1 MCGEVGR
8 LIISITMNPSID
20 ISYPLE
26 TLHLDTV
33 NRVTNVSKTAGGK
46 GLNVAR
52 VLYQSGADT
61 LASGLV
67 GGHFGAFIQEKLSNE
82 GIHHRFFMIE
92 GETRNCIAI
101 LHQGKQTEILEQGP
115 SITNDEAKRFLSHF
129 DQIIEQASMLTF
141 SGSLPAGLP
150 DDYYKDM
157 IDLCHK
163 KNKPVVLDCSGRA
176 LQKVLKGPAQPLLI
190 KPNRE
195 ELAALLERNIKNTI
209 ADLKEALLSSL
220 FNGVEWVVVSLGAD
234 GVFAK
239 HYDTFYQVKIP
250 SIEVV
255 NPVGSGDATVAGLAQ
270 ALDFKQSDEK
280 VLKHGNVL
288 GMLNA
293 QEKVTGQVNM
303 QNYQALFDQI
313 QVKKV

>member
-1 MCGEVGR
+1 MFGEVGR

-33 NRVTNVSKTAGGK
+33 NRVINVTKTAGGK

-52 VLYQSGADT
+52 VLHQSGADI

-67 GGHFGAFIQEKLSNE
+67 GGHFGAFIQEKLSKE
-82 GIHHRFFMIE
+82 GICHHFFMIE

-115 SITNDEAKRFLSHF
+115 SITNDEAKEFLSHF
-129 DQIIEQASMLTF
+129 DQMIEQASMLTF

-163 KNKPVVLDCSGRA
+163 KHKPVVLDCSGRA
-176 LQKVLKGPAQPLLI
+176 LQNALKGQIKPLLI

-195 ELAALLERNIKNTI
+195 ELAALLGRNVENTI
-209 ADLKEALLSSL
+209 TDLKEALMSPL
-220 FNGVEWVVVSLGAD
+220 FDGIEWVVVSLGAD

-250 SIEVV
+250 PIEVV
-255 NPVGSGDATVAGLAQ
+255 NPVGSGDAMIAGLAQ
-270 ALDFKQSDEK
+270 ALDYKQSDEK

-288 GMLNA
+288 GMLNV

-303 QNYQALFDQI
+303 QNYRVLFDQI
-313 QVKKV
+313 QIKKV

>member
-1 MCGEVGR
+1 M
-8 LIISITMNPSID
+8 IITITMNPSID

-26 TLHLDTV
+26 TFQLDTV

-52 VLYQSGADT
+52 VLYQSGADV
-61 LASGLV
+61 LASGLI
-67 GGHFGAFIQEKLSNE
+67 GGHFGAFLQEKLTDE
-82 GIHHRFFMIE
+82 GISHNFFMIE

-115 SITNDEAKRFLSHF
+115 SITNDEAKGFLSHF

-163 KNKPVVLDCSGRA
+163 KHKPVVLDCSGRA
-176 LQKVLKGPAQPLLI
+176 LQKVLKGPAKPILI

-195 ELAALLERNIKNTI
+195 ELAALLGKNIKNTI
-209 ADLKEALLSSL
+209 EDLKENLKSPL
-220 FNGVEWVVVSLGAD
+220 FYGIEWIVVSLGAD
-234 GVFAK
+234 GAFAK
-239 HYDTFYQVKIP
+239 HHDTFYQVKIP

-270 ALDFKQSDEK
+270 ALDCKQSDEK

>member
-1 MCGEVGR
+1 M
-8 LIISITMNPSID
+8 IISITMNPSID

-33 NRVTNVSKTAGGK
+33 NRVTNVTKTAGGK

-52 VLYQSGADT
+52 VLHQSGADI
-61 LASGLV
+61 LASGLI
-67 GGHFGAFIQEKLSNE
+67 GGHFGASIQEKLSNE
-82 GIHHRFFMIE
+82 GICHHFFMIE
-92 GETRNCIAI
+92 GETRNCMAI

-115 SITNDEAKRFLSHF
+115 SITNDEAKGFLSHF

-157 IDLCHK
+157 IDLCYK
-163 KNKPVVLDCSGRA
+163 KHKPVVLDCSGGV
-176 LQKVLKGPAQPLLI
+176 LQNSLKGQAKPLLI

-195 ELAALLERNIKNTI
+195 ELVALLGRNVKNTI
-209 ADLKEALLSSL
+209 PDLKEALMSPL
-220 FNGVEWVVVSLGAD
+220 FDGIEWVVVSLGAD

-239 HYDTFYQVKIP
+239 HRDTFYQVGIP
-250 SIEVV
+250 PIEVV
-255 NPVGSGDATVAGLAQ
+255 NPVGSGDAMIAGLAQ
-270 ALDFKQSDEK
+270 ALDYKQSDEK
-280 VLKHGNVL
+280 ILKHGNVL

-303 QNYQALFDQI
+303 QNYRVLFEQI
-313 QVKKV
+313 QIKKV